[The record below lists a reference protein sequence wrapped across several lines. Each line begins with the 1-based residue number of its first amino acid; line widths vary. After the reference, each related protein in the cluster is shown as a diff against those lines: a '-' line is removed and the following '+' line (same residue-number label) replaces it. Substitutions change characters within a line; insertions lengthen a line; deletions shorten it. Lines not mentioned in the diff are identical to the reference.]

1 MKYHVLFW
9 NLCIVYSVWIRLNIF
24 VTSNI
29 CNFFF
34 VAFIEMGGVSLCSP
48 GWPRIHDS
56 SGSASQ
62 NLEWQADAIMPSCHI
77 FMRINV
83 KTLFF
88 SCLYNYIIHYY
99 RIKYYVYLTTTKSI
113 TLKQSLVPHPG
124 NLITDSYH
132 KTLCLRCMFTFL
144 CSAADEAR
152 DSRWLGMC
160 SHQAPPPAPQ

>member
-1 MKYHVLFW
+1 
-9 NLCIVYSVWIRLNIF
+9 
-24 VTSNI
+24 
-29 CNFFF
+29 
-34 VAFIEMGGVSLCSP
+34 
-48 GWPRIHDS
+48 
-56 SGSASQ
+56 
-62 NLEWQADAIMPSCHI
+62 MPSCHI

-83 KTLFF
+83 KTLSF
-88 SCLYNYIIHYY
+88 SCLYNYIMHYY

-152 DSRWLGMC
+152 DSTLAGHALPSSSTPC
-160 SHQAPPPAPQ
+160 PTVDALPLTVLPARQLQSSGLEHAGPGLPT